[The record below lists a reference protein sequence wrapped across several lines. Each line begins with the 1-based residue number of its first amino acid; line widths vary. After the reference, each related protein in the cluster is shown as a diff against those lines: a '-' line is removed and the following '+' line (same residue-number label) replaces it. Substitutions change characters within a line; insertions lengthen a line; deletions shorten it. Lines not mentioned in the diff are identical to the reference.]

1 MLTSAL
7 YVIML
12 LQCNK
17 HRCQVHH
24 ALWTFTALPNGSTK
38 LQMESRADPKGGV
51 PAKLMNWLQKTFPAH
66 TMNTFVSHARSA
78 QPEKRLA
85 SW

>member
-1 MLTSAL
+1 MCYCYVAL
-7 YVIML
+7 SVY
-12 LQCNK
+12 N
-17 HRCQVHH
+17 QVHH

-51 PAKLMNWLQKTFPAH
+51 PPKLMNWLQKTFPAH